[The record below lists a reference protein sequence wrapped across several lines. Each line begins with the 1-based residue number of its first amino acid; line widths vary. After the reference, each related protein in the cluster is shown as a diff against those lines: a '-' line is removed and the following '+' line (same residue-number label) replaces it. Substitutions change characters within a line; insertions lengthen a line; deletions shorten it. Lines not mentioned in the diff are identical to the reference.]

1 MIKILEN
8 LEGPRQY
15 DNTIVVTQNDEKLRI
30 KALKD
35 NYSCNVYGVNDR
47 GKSLVR
53 QMNMD
58 GGEKPSDHYAT
69 TVPEIDTWIDEGSVK
84 ILRRAINM

>member
-15 DNTIVVTQNDEKLRI
+15 DNMIVVTQNYEKLRI
-30 KALKD
+30 RVLED
-35 NYSCNVYGVNDR
+35 NYSCNVYGINDR

-53 QMNMD
+53 QMKID
-58 GGEKPSDHYAT
+58 ERQKPSNYYET
-69 TVPEIDTWIDEGSVK
+69 TVQEIKTWIDEGMVD
-84 ILRRAINM
+84 IW

>member
-15 DNTIVVTQNDEKLRI
+15 DNTIVVTPNDEKLRI
-30 KALKD
+30 RVLKD
-35 NYSCNVYGVNDR
+35 NYSCNVYGVNDK

-53 QMNMD
+53 
-58 GGEKPSDHYAT
+58 
-69 TVPEIDTWIDEGSVK
+69 
-84 ILRRAINM
+84 